1 MMSRNM
7 GAERAWRKVLAE
19 LAVLMPELN
28 EVNTAAEFLAA
39 LGVAMPENE
48 ETAEKEGGADG

>member
-7 GAERAWRKVLAE
+7 GAERVWRKVLAE

-28 EVNTAAEFLAA
+28 EVNTEAEFLAA

-48 ETAEKEGGADG
+48 ETEEKEGGADG